1 VENESR
7 TLGGVEPRCQGQ
19 TGRRTVPEY
28 TLKMKINLLQLEQR
42 IKELELLADEVGTL
56 AENLTK
62 DRNAQPDLSTKGQ
75 AWFRGAREL
84 LVQQKFSGLGEF
96 DAEPA

>member
-1 VENESR
+1 
-7 TLGGVEPRCQGQ
+7 
-19 TGRRTVPEY
+19 
-28 TLKMKINLLQLEQR
+28 MKINLLQLEQR

-75 AWFRGAREL
+75 A
-84 LVQQKFSGLGEF
+84 
-96 DAEPA
+96 